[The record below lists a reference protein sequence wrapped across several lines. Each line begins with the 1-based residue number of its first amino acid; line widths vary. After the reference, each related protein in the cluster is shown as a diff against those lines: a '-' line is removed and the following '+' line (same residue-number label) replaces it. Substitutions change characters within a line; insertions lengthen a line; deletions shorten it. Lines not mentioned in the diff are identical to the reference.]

1 VYFFIVIPK
10 KAVVA
15 AAALAFVAYV
25 GLWIGVA
32 NQWSWLMSVDSW
44 TLHEFHDMG
53 VDSPRWVGAWR
64 AISDVFGPTTL
75 RIAAIAGIVI
85 ALIRRQVRIAGF
97 LLVTVVAAG
106 LVTTAAKALSE
117 RPRPAT
123 ALTQVGSS
131 SFPSGHALG
140 ITVGVLAFGT
150 LIWPRIRPPLHAL
163 LVAVGLT
170 LILVV
175 GLSRVVLNVHYP
187 SDVIAGWALG
197 FVFYLVCMSL
207 VAPQREPTLNREEPQ
222 AG

>member
-1 VYFFIVIPK
+1 
-10 KAVVA
+10 
-15 AAALAFVAYV
+15 
-25 GLWIGVA
+25 
-32 NQWSWLMSVDSW
+32 
-44 TLHEFHDMG
+44 
-53 VDSPRWVGAWR
+53 
-64 AISDVFGPTTL
+64 
-75 RIAAIAGIVI
+75 
-85 ALIRRQVRIAGF
+85 
-97 LLVTVVAAG
+97 
-106 LVTTAAKALSE
+106 
-117 RPRPAT
+117 
-123 ALTQVGSS
+123 VGSS